1 MKKLNIL
8 GSNICTCYSD
18 DSVPLFSG
26 IPLFWIHDSDTRER
40 FPIFCRF
47 LLLQQSFSVFVRMG
61 KVGFIIPVLNLWNV
75 WFVCLAC
82 TIIAY
87 TIKPLTDR
95 DSINNMAWRFP
106 KPGQDVIVIDKTVK
120 NPWNIG
126 SDYHATLITEK
137 RSKYDRKIT
146 EPCTATCVLCNE
158 D

>member
-1 MKKLNIL
+1 MTKFVTLNKEVNFIFNYISCTVFTDPFMSRIYYTVISTSFNKKSMWWCL
-8 GSNICTCYSD
+8 Y
-18 DSVPLFSG
+18 
-26 IPLFWIHDSDTRER
+26 
-40 FPIFCRF
+40 
-47 LLLQQSFSVFVRMG
+47 
-61 KVGFIIPVLNLWNV
+61 
-75 WFVCLAC
+75 VCLAC

-158 D
+158 DSVNNIFFKINFRL